1 MILYGGTTY
10 AVYSYVSAHK
20 LPTAPAT
27 SDASAPAS
35 APGSGSGPCQCA
47 FDVIAGQYDTVVG
60 SEEWS
65 MGYPLL
71 RKWVLNHA
79 SGDVLEISAG
89 TGRNLPH
96 YSMGALRSLTIC
108 DLSEPMLQVGQKA
121 YPHSVFSSRL
131 LKSIAPYPPM
141 LRLAGDATAGCAFK
155 PLTASLPLHTPSM
168 VQCAED
174 KFYDDLRLG
183 EKGVPVRFCLSD
195 AHCMSHDAP
204 PPGTPVVGGKT
215 QQAGVPQVHTLPE
228 LRQKRSRQLLQQK
241 QKEEE
246 TARSGSKP
254 AATPETRCWEL

>member
-1 MILYGGTTY
+1 MAARVRISPWHLAGRGPWLQVPCTYLDIFGMSTSMVINSLVVISGGVILYGGTTY

-47 FDVIAGQYDTVVG
+47 FDVIAGQYDTAVG

-96 YSMGALRSLTIC
+96 YSMGALRRLTIC
-108 DLSEPMLQVGQKA
+108 DLSEPMLQVG
-121 YPHSVFSSRL
+121 SRAHPL
-131 LKSIAPYPPM
+131 MLQVGSRAHPLMNPDVSPP
-141 LRLAGDATAGCAFK
+141 
-155 PLTASLPLHTPSM
+155 
-168 VQCAED
+168 
-174 KFYDDLRLG
+174 
-183 EKGVPVRFCLSD
+183 
-195 AHCMSHDAP
+195 
-204 PPGTPVVGGKT
+204 
-215 QQAGVPQVHTLPE
+215 
-228 LRQKRSRQLLQQK
+228 
-241 QKEEE
+241 
-246 TARSGSKP
+246 
-254 AATPETRCWEL
+254 